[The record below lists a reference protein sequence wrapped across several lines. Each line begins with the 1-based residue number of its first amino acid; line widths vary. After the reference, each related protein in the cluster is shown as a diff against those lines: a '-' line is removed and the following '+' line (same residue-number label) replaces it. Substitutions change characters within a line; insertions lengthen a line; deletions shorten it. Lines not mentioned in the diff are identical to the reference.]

1 MRENVL
7 ELASPSMR
15 QAEQL
20 IAERVGARRI
30 QILDGAA
37 RPPEEER
44 AVTDIL
50 VAREIARIDLG
61 VDLLVANHANDII
74 PR

>member
-37 RPPEEER
+37 RPPKEER

-50 VAREIARIDLG
+50 GAREIARVDLG
-61 VDLLVANHANDII
+61 VDLLVAQ